1 MALQEL
7 TSYYISLSG
16 ATAEKNCCVASALKV
31 LFQREVQKSTDSE
44 YKKLLLLL
52 LLLLLRL
59 FFHLY
64 CCQESFGFQVKEFDP
79 SLIFVA
85 I

>member
-44 YKKLLLLL
+44 YKKTVAVVVAVVVAAIFSSLLLP
-52 LLLLLRL
+52 RK
-59 FFHLY
+59 FWVSS
-64 CCQESFGFQVKEFDP
+64 EG
-79 SLIFVA
+79 I
-85 I
+85 